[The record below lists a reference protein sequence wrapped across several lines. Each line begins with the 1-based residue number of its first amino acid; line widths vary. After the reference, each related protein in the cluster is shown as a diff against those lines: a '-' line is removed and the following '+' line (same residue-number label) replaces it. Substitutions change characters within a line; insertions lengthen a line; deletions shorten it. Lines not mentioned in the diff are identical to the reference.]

1 MTIPR
6 LMSIRRLL
14 ISLLDIIEQELIERG
29 ALQQGRARTIN
40 ARDSRQA

>member
-29 ALQQGRARTIN
+29 APIKRRDYQGSQHSRT
-40 ARDSRQA
+40 